1 MAAHTLMLKE
11 NAHSIS
17 QRAMHWRTWIAESPI
32 SDLLLP
38 IEYTD
43 PHHTMNRLCA
53 HLESG
58 GSAVV
63 VPTHPSIEDIARA
76 GKFVSQ
82 WPAIRSRRIVGP
94 AAVHQM
100 KFVEFVTKPFEVEK
114 VPVVTQHSLDR
125 RQYSR
130 EVRVKYLRE
139 YSDLIVD
146 SLLHNSLLV
155 ATSQADQ
162 MPKLTPPTKP
172 VIDFILQRIR
182 KAGITNVLFVPMG
195 IEIKGMQD
203 YPRSRNITLQRHKY
217 IFHVGP
223 SYMDHEVRLLSE
235 QQGMT
240 TDYWFYTQQLP
251 LVSPEYRSE

>member
-1 MAAHTLMLKE
+1 
-11 NAHSIS
+11 
-17 QRAMHWRTWIAESPI
+17 MHWRRWIAESQI

-38 IEYTD
+38 IEHTD
-43 PHHTMNRLCA
+43 LHNTMARLCT

-76 GKFVSQ
+76 GKFLSQ

-100 KFVEFVTKPFEVEK
+100 PFVELVTKPFDIEK

-125 RQYSR
+125 RPYDR
-130 EVRVKYLRE
+130 ETIAEYLHE

-146 SLLHNSLLV
+146 SLSHNSLLV

-172 VIDFILQRIR
+172 VIEFILQRIQ
-182 KAGITNVLFVPMG
+182 KAGITNILFVPMG
-195 IEIKGMQD
+195 IEIKGMKD
-203 YPRSRNITLQRHKY
+203 YSRARKLTPLRHTY
-217 IFHVGP
+217 IFHVGQ
-223 SYMDHEVRLLSE
+223 SYMDQEIRELSK

-240 TDYWFYTQQLP
+240 TDHWFYTQQLP
-251 LVSPEYRSE
+251 LIPPEYRSE

>member
-1 MAAHTLMLKE
+1 MSKE
-11 NAHSIS
+11 NAPSVS
-17 QRAMHWRTWIAESPI
+17 QRAMYWRTWLAESPI

-38 IEYTD
+38 IEHTD
-43 PHHTMNRLCA
+43 SHNTVGRLCA

-76 GKFVSQ
+76 GKFLSQ
-82 WPAIRSRRIVGP
+82 WPAIRSRRLVGP

-100 KFVEFVTKPFEVEK
+100 PFVEVVTKPFDIEK

-125 RQYSR
+125 KPYGR
-130 EVRVKYLRE
+130 ETIAEYLRD

-146 SLLHNSLLV
+146 SLSHNSLLV

-162 MPKLTPPTKP
+162 MSKLTPPTKP
-172 VIDFILQRIR
+172 VIEFILQRLQ
-182 KAGITNVLFVPMG
+182 KAGITNILFVPMG
-195 IEIKGMQD
+195 IEIKGMRD
-203 YPRSRNITLQRHKY
+203 YSRARKITPLRHTY
-217 IFHVGP
+217 IFHVGQ
-223 SYMDHEVRLLSE
+223 SYTDQEIRELSK

-251 LVSPEYRSE
+251 LVPPEYRSE